1 MKISNEVLNILEKS
15 KVDGNKL
22 YLPPGQ
28 LDRKLYEAIN
38 KVLVCL
44 GGKWDKKT
52 KSHIFTDDIAEAIDT
67 AMLLG
72 EVDDIIE
79 EKKEF
84 QFFRTPNKLAE
95 RIVKLAEIEDGH
107 SVLEP
112 SAGDG
117 VIALTVVDEHEITPD
132 CCELNPR
139 HREVLKE
146 AGLKVKGDD
155 FLEFEG
161 SYDRIVANPPFT
173 RQQDVDHVL
182 HMYEILAKGG
192 ILVSVM
198 SPSWQFRENKKSK
211 GFRDFLEKNEAEVIE
226 LPEGTFKESGTMIR
240 TCIVKIRK

>member
-1 MKISNEVLNILEKS
+1 
-15 KVDGNKL
+15 
-22 YLPPGQ
+22 
-28 LDRKLYEAIN
+28 
-38 KVLVCL
+38 
-44 GGKWDKKT
+44 
-52 KSHIFTDDIAEAIDT
+52 
-67 AMLLG
+67 
-72 EVDDIIE
+72 
-79 EKKEF
+79 
-84 QFFRTPNKLAE
+84 
-95 RIVKLAEIEDGH
+95 
-107 SVLEP
+107 
-112 SAGDG
+112 
-117 VIALTVVDEHEITPD
+117 
-132 CCELNPR
+132 LNPR